1 MAQPAPARSKIN
13 TKATQARNAS
23 GPAVTRRP
31 ARGSTRVRG
40 DARESARGR
49 AVIELDAGITVYPP
63 QKDGGRW
70 RAVWMEDGRRRY
82 CEAVTEAK
90 LAAKLT
96 KITERLDADAPG
108 MERPGADLIAWYLSP
123 DRLPADEQWS
133 RKHAH
138 TQQRLCERFVA
149 PVIADLACQDIRV
162 ADMQRIVNAASTAQ
176 EGGRLHAL
184 VSALVGA
191 GIRGGYLANA
201 RLKEVH
207 WQAGRDRPGAVPTV
221 TVAGESPLFVDPAEI
236 PGHADVAKLGQA
248 LAERGSQVHEPM
260 AQLAAYSGLRWG
272 ELAALTAGQV
282 DHAGRVITVDRK
294 VVEIGGQLYEEAPK
308 NRKRRRTIYP
318 RRTPEGYPLADRV
331 AARIQAARREQEAGT
346 NPLALV
352 FPSPKGKHWR
362 ANNFGRRVL
371 MPSYRAVGWRG
382 EDGGR
387 PWTWHSLR
395 HVFCTTAL
403 FTWQIEASDVS
414 RLAGHSNVRITLDLY
429 VGATVGVLDRARSAT
444 D

>member
-1 MAQPAPARSKIN
+1 VA
-13 TKATQARNAS
+13 
-23 GPAVTRRP
+23 
-31 ARGSTRVRG
+31 G
-40 DARESARGR
+40 D
-49 AVIELDAGITVYPP
+49 L
-63 QKDGGRW
+63 DGGRPS
-70 RAVWMEDGRRRY
+70 AVR
-82 CEAVTEAK
+82 EAVTEAK

-96 KITERLDADAPG
+96 KITERLDADASG

-191 GIRGGYLANA
+191 GIRGGYLASA
-201 RLKEVH
+201 WLKEVH

-248 LAERGSQVHEPM
+248 LAERGSQVHELM

-294 VVEIGGQLYEEAPK
+294 VVEIGGRLYEEAPK

-371 MPSYRAVGWRG
+371 MPSYRPSDGAVKTAAGPGPGIACDTSSAPPRCSP
-382 EDGGR
+382 GR
-387 PWTWHSLR
+387 SRPATSPAWPGTPTSASPSTCTSGPQPASWTELAAPPTSP
-395 HVFCTTAL
+395 AP
-403 FTWQIEASDVS
+403 S
-414 RLAGHSNVRITLDLY
+414 RDPPAGLTKEIPC
-429 VGATVGVLDRARSAT
+429 
-444 D
+444 

>member
-1 MAQPAPARSKIN
+1 
-13 TKATQARNAS
+13 
-23 GPAVTRRP
+23 
-31 ARGSTRVRG
+31 
-40 DARESARGR
+40 
-49 AVIELDAGITVYPP
+49 VIELDAGITVYPP
-63 QKDGGRW
+63 QENGGRW
-70 RAVWMEDGRRRY
+70 RAIWIEAGRRRY

-90 LAAKLT
+90 LATRLA
-96 KITERLDADAPG
+96 KITERLEADAPS
-108 MERPGADLIAWYLSP
+108 MERSGADLIAWYLSA
-123 DRLPADEQWS
+123 DRLPADKQWS

-138 TQQRLCERFVA
+138 TQRRLCERFVS
-149 PVIADLACQDIRV
+149 PVIAGLACQDIRV

-207 WQAGRDRPGAVPTV
+207 WQAGQDRPTAAPKV

-248 LAERGSQVHEPM
+248 LADRGSEVYELM

-272 ELAALTAGQV
+272 ELAALTVRQV
-282 DHAGRVITVDRK
+282 DQPARVVTVDRK
-294 VVEIGGQLYEEAPK
+294 VIEIEGRLYEETPK

-318 RRTPEGYPLADRV
+318 RLTPEGYPLAERV

-346 NPLALV
+346 NPLGLI
-352 FPSPKGKHWR
+352 FPSPKSKHWR

-371 MPSYRAVGWRG
+371 MPAYRAAGWRDD
-382 EDGGR
+382 DGADRGPGTACATSSAPPRCSPGR
-387 PWTWHSLR
+387 SRPATSPGWPGTPTSASPST
-395 HVFCTTAL
+395 CTSAPPPASWTAL
-403 FTWQIEASDVS
+403 
-414 RLAGHSNVRITLDLY
+414 
-429 VGATVGVLDRARSAT
+429 ATPPTSPGT
-444 D
+444 

>member
-1 MAQPAPARSKIN
+1 MAQPAPARPKIN
-13 TKATQARNAS
+13 TKPTQAQNAS
-23 GPAVTRRP
+23 GPGVSRRP

-40 DARESARGR
+40 EARESARGL
-49 AVIELDAGITVYPP
+49 AVIELDTGITVYPP
-63 QKDGGRW
+63 QENGGRW
-70 RAVWMEDGRRRY
+70 RAVWIEDGRRRY

-90 LAAKLT
+90 LAIRLA

-138 TQQRLCERFVA
+138 TQRRLCERFVS
-149 PVIADLACQDIRV
+149 PVIANMACQDIRV
-162 ADMQRIVNAASTAQ
+162 ADMQRVVNAASTAQ

-207 WQAGRDRPGAVPTV
+207 WQAGQNRPTAAPKV

-248 LAERGSQVHEPM
+248 LAERGSEVCELM

-272 ELAALTAGQV
+272 ELAALTVAQL
-282 DHAGRVITVDRK
+282 DQAARVITVDRK
-294 VVEIGGQLYEEAPK
+294 VIEIGGRLFEEAPK

-318 RRTPEGYPLADRV
+318 RRAPEGYPLADRV
-331 AARIQAARREQEAGT
+331 TARVEAVRREQEAGT
-346 NPLALV
+346 NPMGLV

-371 MPSYRAVGWRG
+371 MPSYRAAGWRD

-387 PWTWHSLR
+387 PWTWYSLR

-414 RLAGHSNVRITLDLY
+414 RLAGQSNVRITLDLY

>member
-70 RAVWMEDGRRRY
+70 RAGWMEDSRRRY

-90 LAAKLT
+90 VAAKLT

-123 DRLPADEQWS
+123 DRLPADKQWS

-191 GIRGGYLANA
+191 GIRGGYLASA

-248 LAERGSQVHEPM
+248 LAERGSQVHELM

-294 VVEIGGQLYEEAPK
+294 VVEIGGRLYEEAPK

-429 VGATVGVLDRARSAT
+429 VGATAGVLDRARSAT

>member
-1 MAQPAPARSKIN
+1 
-13 TKATQARNAS
+13 
-23 GPAVTRRP
+23 V
-31 ARGSTRVRG
+31 
-40 DARESARGR
+40 
-49 AVIELDAGITVYPP
+49 
-63 QKDGGRW
+63 
-70 RAVWMEDGRRRY
+70 
-82 CEAVTEAK
+82 AVTEAK
-90 LAAKLT
+90 LAIRLA
-96 KITERLDADAPG
+96 KITQRLDADAPG

-138 TQQRLCERFVA
+138 TQRRLCERFVS
-149 PVIADLACQDIRV
+149 PVIANMACQDIRV
-162 ADMQRIVNAASTAQ
+162 ADMQRVVNAASTAQ

-207 WQAGRDRPGAVPTV
+207 WQAGQNRPTAAPKV

-248 LAERGSQVHEPM
+248 LAERGSEVCELM

-272 ELAALTAGQV
+272 ELAALTVAQV
-282 DHAGRVITVDRK
+282 DQAARVITVDRK
-294 VVEIGGQLYEEAPK
+294 VIEIGGRLFEEAPK

-318 RRTPEGYPLADRV
+318 RRAPEGYPLADRV
-331 AARIQAARREQEAGT
+331 TARVEAVRREQEAGT
-346 NPLALV
+346 NPMGLV

-371 MPSYRAVGWRG
+371 MPSYRAAGWRD

-414 RLAGHSNVRITLDLY
+414 RLAGQSNVRITLDLY